1 MNRLLFRWFL
11 WTRGNH
17 FTYNEFFGYCIYF
30 VEMFTRSWGWA
41 SDYNYHI
48 RYITSSLYPFN
59 VKETPHEVIRIPAH
73 LQLNNSK
80 IVDQNTFIFR
90 NLLHFFIYHIA
101 LTRTCQEINFRIYLT
116 KSNTVLSFFLFCFF
130 SYQIIRH
137 SFHLLFFLCILKN
150 KKSNPRCYICLVSC

>member
-1 MNRLLFRWFL
+1 MNFSDIVYISWKCLLDPEAEL
-11 WTRGNH
+11 PIITIISAILH
-17 FTYNEFFGYCIYF
+17 LLYTLSTSKKLH
-30 VEMFTRSWGWA
+30 TRS
-41 SDYNYHI
+41 YVFPRHPY
-48 RYITSSLYPFN
+48 F
-59 VKETPHEVIRIPAH
+59 
-73 LQLNNSK
+73 QLNNSM